1 MEKVLEQVLLVLPLL
16 GTAAGVL
23 LVLLFAYWLL
33 LGRHGSLGNERRF
46 PRQLVLLGLSLGGI
60 VLIAASLPVSEGTR
74 NQIIALIGVLISGV
88 IAFSSTTITAN
99 MMAGMMLRTTRPF
112 RVGDFIRVGEHFGR
126 VVERGLLDTEIQT
139 EQRELISFPNT
150 FLISHPVSVV
160 RSSGAIVSGTLSL
173 GYEIPHAQVEKHLIE
188 AAREAGLDEP
198 FVQVVELGNFS
209 ITYRVNGLLVEV
221 SSLLSTRSKL
231 NRRILDTLHAG
242 GIEIVSPSFMN
253 QRRLDESARFIP
265 PVAREVAAPE
275 ATSPEQ
281 IVFDKAEQA
290 EKREAAHQQVRKEL
304 AELESQ
310 LKTTEG
316 NAKQELAQAIAEKK
330 AQLAELQNGNDAD
343 DAERQKK

>member
-1 MEKVLEQVLLVLPLL
+1 MKKVLEQVSLVLPLL
-16 GTAAGVL
+16 GTATGVL
-23 LVLLFAYWLL
+23 LVLLFAYWFL
-33 LGRHGSLGNERRF
+33 LGRHSSLGNERKF
-46 PRQLVLLGLSLGGI
+46 PRQLLVLGLSLVGI
-60 VLIAASLPVSEGTR
+60 VLIAAALPVSEGTR

-112 RVGDFIRVGEHFGR
+112 RVGDFIRVDEHFGR

-173 GYEIPHAQVEKHLIE
+173 GYEIPHALVEKHLIT

-198 FVQVVELGNFS
+198 FVQIVELGNFA

-231 NRRILDTLHAG
+231 NRRILDTLHANG
-242 GIEIVSPSFMN
+242 VEIVSPTFMN

-265 PVAREVAAPE
+265 PVAREEAAPE
-275 ATSPEQ
+275 TTSPEQ

-290 EKREAAHQQVRKEL
+290 EKREAARQKVQQEL

-310 LKTTEG
+310 IKAAGAEE
-316 NAKQELAQAIAEKK
+316 KERMAQLITEKK
-330 AQLAELQNGNDAD
+330 AQLAEFENGNDVD
-343 DAERQKK
+343 DTERQKE